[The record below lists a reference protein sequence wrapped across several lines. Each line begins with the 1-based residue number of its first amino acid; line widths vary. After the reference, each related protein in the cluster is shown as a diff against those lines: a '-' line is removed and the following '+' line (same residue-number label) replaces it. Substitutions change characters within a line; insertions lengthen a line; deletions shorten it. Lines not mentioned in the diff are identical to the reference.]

1 MSLAADA
8 AVLLGVILLLQA
20 TGKKA
25 RFPEAKR
32 FVSLPFSFAGV
43 TKAARGLNCDE
54 VRCDGEKKKYKLLF
68 FFLSIY
74 FVHLTALGLFPCY
87 NYPACS
93 KIRVPV

>member
-20 TGKKA
+20 TGEKA
-25 RFPEAKR
+25 RFPKAKR

-54 VRCDGEKKKYKLLF
+54 VRCDGEKKNINCIFFEYLL
-68 FFLSIY
+68 
-74 FVHLTALGLFPCY
+74 
-87 NYPACS
+87 
-93 KIRVPV
+93 